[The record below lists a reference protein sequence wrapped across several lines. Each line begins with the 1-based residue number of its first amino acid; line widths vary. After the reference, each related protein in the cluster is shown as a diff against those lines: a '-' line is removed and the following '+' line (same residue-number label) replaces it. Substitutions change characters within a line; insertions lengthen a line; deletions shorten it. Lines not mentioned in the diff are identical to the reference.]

1 MTEQHGGTAREGA
14 DPEDM
19 TSGGSGG
26 TQGTDAR
33 EDWDKDQK
41 FGQLK
46 DEDDTM
52 TDRTGEPT
60 TKPGASDQ
68 TPGSMSETGE
78 PGSTQ
83 ET

>member
-26 TQGTDAR
+26 AQGTDAR
-33 EDWDKDQK
+33 EDWDKDQRL
-41 FGQLK
+41 GQA
-46 DEDDTM
+46 DSDDDTM
-52 TDRTGEPT
+52 TDTGGEPA

-68 TPGSMSETGE
+68 TPGSRQGGGE
-78 PGSTQ
+78 PRGT
-83 ET
+83 

>member
-26 TQGTDAR
+26 AQGTDAR

-41 FGQLK
+41 LGQAED
-46 DEDDTM
+46 DEDTM
-52 TDRTGEPT
+52 TDTRGEPA

-68 TPGSMSETGE
+68 TPGSMQDSGE
-78 PGSTQ
+78 SGGT
-83 ET
+83 

>member
-1 MTEQHGGTAREGA
+1 MTETHGGTAREGA

-26 TQGTDAR
+26 AQGTDAR

-41 FGQLK
+41 LGQQK
-46 DEDDTM
+46 DDQDVM
-52 TDRTGEPT
+52 TDQTGEPV

-68 TPGSMSETGE
+68 TR
-78 PGSTQ
+78 GSTPPAGESEGTQ
-83 ET
+83 EP